1 LKEESISFQIFFA
14 PSIRAKEKCF
24 SLIVTVS
31 LWLRF
36 MPSVATR
43 KAKNTQKAQKK
54 KIEREKE
61 AKKKQL
67 RQQLP
72 AKGQKR

>member
-1 LKEESISFQIFFA
+1 
-14 PSIRAKEKCF
+14 
-24 SLIVTVS
+24 
-31 LWLRF
+31 
-36 MPSVATR
+36 MPSVAKR
-43 KAKNTQKAQKK
+43 KEKNTQKAQQK

-61 AKKKQL
+61 AKKKTM

>member
-1 LKEESISFQIFFA
+1 MRGKNVKAWSS
-14 PSIRAKEKCF
+14 
-24 SLIVTVS
+24 IVT

-36 MPSVATR
+36 MPSVAKR
-43 KAKNTQKAQKK
+43 KQKNTQIAHQKK
-54 KIEREKE
+54 MEREKD

-72 AKGQKR
+72 AKGKKR

>member
-1 LKEESISFQIFFA
+1 MKERSVSFRYYWLPQLVRRKNVLTWTSI
-14 PSIRAKEKCF
+14 
-24 SLIVTVS
+24 VN

-36 MPSVATR
+36 MPSVAKR
-43 KAKNTQKAQKK
+43 KQKNTQIARQKK
-54 KIEREKE
+54 MEREKE

-72 AKGQKR
+72 AKGKKR